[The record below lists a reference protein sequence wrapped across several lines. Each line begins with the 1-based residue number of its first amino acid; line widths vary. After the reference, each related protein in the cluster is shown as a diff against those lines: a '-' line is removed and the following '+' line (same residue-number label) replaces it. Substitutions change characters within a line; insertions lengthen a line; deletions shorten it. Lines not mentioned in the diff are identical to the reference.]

1 MQKLTTEVGGVA
13 GGVVVAKSQIV
24 LVRSLKDQSNYIRT
38 IILNSFTD
46 RVAVQNS
53 FKLAVPKENEFLV

>member
-1 MQKLTTEVGGVA
+1 M
-13 GGVVVAKSQIV
+13 VVAKSQIV

-53 FKLAVPKENEFLV
+53 FKLAVPKENEF